1 MVAHPDIGQCLSFL
15 LLGLA
20 LLLVSQP
27 VAMYHLTHTIT
38 SSFLWII
45 YTSKAHSLPEK
56 GTKLKAHSLPEKG
69 IKPEGTFLAGKRNK
83 PEGAFLAVKRDKT
96 ELEGTFLAGKRNFQ
110 GTSQPF
116 RDCVNSFG
124 PAAPAEAMPKF
135 FLHKLHTNRISVPI
149 HEKN

>member
-1 MVAHPDIGQCLSFL
+1 MRQACCHKLEKPSAHNCARQFL
-15 LLGLA
+15 CEKLNFA
-20 LLLVSQP
+20 YYRVVRRSRSA
-27 VAMYHLTHTIT
+27 VLT
-38 SSFLWII
+38 FVKEF
-45 YTSKAHSLPEK
+45 SKV
-56 GTKLKAHSLPEKG
+56 
-69 IKPEGTFLAGKRNK
+69 FFFAGKRNK
-83 PEGAFLAVKRDKT
+83 PEGAFLAVKRNKT

-116 RDCVNSFG
+116 RDCVNSFS